1 MIRDID
7 ARIRRAL
14 ASIRQ
19 AVRMV
24 LNSVNS
30 ASPIQAVSGEA
41 LAGESIRDAELMQHY
56 GITSVPPAGTMG
68 VVIPLGGRTSHGV
81 VIATEHAIY
90 RLKSLESGEV
100 ALYTDEGAK
109 TVFKR
114 GRIIETDCDVF
125 RVNCNTFEV
134 NASQK
139 SDFNTPVLTASH
151 QAVVNHQLTGLG
163 GLALSNVNGG
173 GSGPVATITGTMHVT
188 WDVIADGVSLRHH
201 RHPVNAFGLT
211 EEPQQ

>member
-19 AVRMV
+19 AVRIV
-24 LNSVNS
+24 ITRVNS
-30 ASPIQAVSGEA
+30 APAVAAVSGEA
-41 LAGESIRDAELMQHY
+41 LAGEQIRDAELMQHY

-68 VVIPLGGRTSHGV
+68 VVIPLGGRTSHGI
-81 VIATEHAIY
+81 VIATEHATY
-90 RLKSLESGEV
+90 RLKSLETGEV

-114 GRIIETDCDVF
+114 GRIIETDCDMF

-134 NASQK
+134 NALQK

-151 QAVVNHQLTGLG
+151 QAVVKHQLIGLG

-173 GSGPVATITGTMHVT
+173 GSGAVATITGTIHVT

-211 EEPQQ
+211 DEPQP

>member
-7 ARIRRAL
+7 SRIRRAL

-19 AVRMV
+19 AVRIV
-24 LNSVNS
+24 IARVNS
-30 ASPIQAVSGEA
+30 APAVAAVSGEA
-41 LAGESIRDAELMQHY
+41 LAGEQIRDAELMQHY

-81 VIATEHAIY
+81 VIATEHAAY
-90 RLKSLESGEV
+90 RLQSLESGEV

-114 GRIIETDCDVF
+114 GRIIETACDVF
-125 RVNCNTFEV
+125 RINCKTFEV
-134 NASQK
+134 NAIEK

-151 QAVVNHQLTGLG
+151 QVVINQQLTGLG
-163 GLALSNVNGG
+163 GLSLSNANGG
-173 GSGPVATITGTMHVT
+173 SSGPVATITGTIHVT

-211 EEPQQ
+211 DEPQP